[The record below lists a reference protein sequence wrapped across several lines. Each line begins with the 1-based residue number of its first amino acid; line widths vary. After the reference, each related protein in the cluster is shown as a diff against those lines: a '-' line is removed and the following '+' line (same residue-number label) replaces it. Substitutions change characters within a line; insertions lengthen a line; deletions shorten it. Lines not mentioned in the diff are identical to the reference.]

1 MTLTSS
7 VCLHGVKVSHNVVR
21 GFSKTLHDGRCS
33 LGEELIDIWN
43 EIDNISYQSKADH
56 PRMFIVM
63 L

>member
-7 VCLHGVKVSHNVVR
+7 VCLESKYHTIVR
-21 GFSKTLHDGRCS
+21 GFSNTLHDGRCS

-63 L
+63 LE